1 MNTMMIVPLST
12 PPIIAGI
19 SALCLSVVEGAVD
32 TAVFVA
38 CDKLELCT
46 FDPSLL
52 IVDEVPNPLLILIA
66 WLKVEDRPVDVVN
79 GPEVEVLFMEVGV
92 VLLEM
97 LDVFE
102 LVEVISVLKN
112 VSLAPCP
119 AGGS

>member
-1 MNTMMIVPLST
+1 M
-12 PPIIAGI
+12 
-19 SALCLSVVEGAVD
+19 
-32 TAVFVA
+32 
-38 CDKLELCT
+38 
-46 FDPSLL
+46 
-52 IVDEVPNPLLILIA
+52 LILIA

-102 LVEVISVLKN
+102 LVEVLISVLKN

>member
-1 MNTMMIVPLST
+1 V
-12 PPIIAGI
+12 
-19 SALCLSVVEGAVD
+19 
-32 TAVFVA
+32 
-38 CDKLELCT
+38 
-46 FDPSLL
+46 
-52 IVDEVPNPLLILIA
+52 LILIA